1 MSEHDLRL
9 GGGGRLDC
17 RGCPR
22 VDFNQRCHSAG
33 APSFPVSLAGRPE
46 HPVAA
51 DKARRGPPVPGLS
64 EARRRRL
71 TIDFIEQCLEL
82 GKAITEMNLQEID
95 CRARR
100 SGSFTLAA
108 PPVVA
113 VLLTLQQRRPKLP
126 QGPSRALCLKAA

>member
-1 MSEHDLRL
+1 MAPARRQL
-9 GGGGRLDC
+9 
-17 RGCPR
+17 PR
-22 VDFNQRCHSAG
+22 RDNQRCHSAG

-51 DKARRGPPVPGLS
+51 DKGRGLPMPRLS

-71 TIDFIEQCLEL
+71 TIDFIEQFLEL
-82 GKAITEMNLQEID
+82 GEAITEMNVQEID

-113 VLLTLQQRRPKLP
+113 VLLALQQRRPKLP
-126 QGPSRALCLKAA
+126 QGPSRALCLKVA